1 MLAVRSRT
9 CVPRHQDSSNAS
21 KSLAIT
27 AITAVTTIQRRDCVG
42 MTATYAS
49 PSVRD
54 SFLNSLESTD
64 RSTSVQLAHALLG
77 CGNPLPGIT
86 CTELGLPA
94 KSTYDCAARRVLA
107 LYSADGSGRQ
117 A

>member
-9 CVPRHQDSSNAS
+9 CVPRHRRFEHAS
-21 KSLAIT
+21 KSLAV
-27 AITAVTTIQRRDCVG
+27 TAVTTIHCRDGIG

-64 RSTSVQLAHALLG
+64 HSTSVQLARALLG

-86 CTELGLPA
+86 CTELGLPSN
-94 KSTYDCAARRVLA
+94 STYDCAARRVLA
-107 LYSADGSGRQ
+107 LYSVDASGRQ

>member
-9 CVPRHQDSSNAS
+9 CVPRHRRFEHAS
-21 KSLAIT
+21 KSLAV
-27 AITAVTTIQRRDCVG
+27 TAVTTIHCRDGIG

-64 RSTSVQLAHALLG
+64 HSTSVQLARALLG

-86 CTELGLPA
+86 CTELGLPSN
-94 KSTYDCAARRVLA
+94 STYDCAARRVLA
-107 LYSADGSGRQ
+107 LYSADASGRQ